1 MDRGKVNELKEL
13 LYEDVDASSKA
24 EAKPVLRHLQ
34 FKASMLNVDAY
45 TKEKLNKAIDYASK
59 ASGQVRN
66 KDHWIQA
73 MERSWYVFESN
84 IHEKRAD

>member
-1 MDRGKVNELKEL
+1 
-13 LYEDVDASSKA
+13 
-24 EAKPVLRHLQ
+24 
-34 FKASMLNVDAY
+34 VDAY